1 LLSYKQKKRENQFI
15 KRQISLIFC
24 SNIYNFVNFEERKKF
39 KINSFKERKNS
50 TQKMSENVSA
60 GSFASKVL
68 VQSRLVA
75 LNVLNIAFDAIFGR
89 GVRAHHH
96 GAEEL
101 NKKRQN

>member
-1 LLSYKQKKRENQFI
+1 
-15 KRQISLIFC
+15 
-24 SNIYNFVNFEERKKF
+24 
-39 KINSFKERKNS
+39 
-50 TQKMSENVSA
+50 MSENVSA

-68 VQSRLVA
+68 VQCRLVA